1 MVLRAKKVFHTL
13 SLSMCKTVE
22 KSVDYA
28 ENLYFAAF
36 FRHFSPFYAKKL
48 WKTFEGLPVSL
59 SFFFISFYNFY
70 KSIDFSRKI
79 GYNGVTKRIK
89 RTSKPQK
96 GDLPVNENELKALL
110 AEAVHDADLH
120 PAEIPSIDLYLDQ
133 ITSLAD
139 EKRKEGSPRFADRAL
154 TKTMINNY
162 SKDGLLSPIKG
173 KKYTK
178 EQILQMLLVYE
189 MKNTLSIGE
198 IKRVLQNL
206 YALPEYD
213 AKALESI
220 YTRYLA
226 AKEDERAT
234 VVEEVAS
241 FADRENLNLANEEDF
256 LVFLLSLSAMS
267 SYLKNAVQILLE
279 SHYPD
284 LNEERSR
291 EEQEKKEAAKR
302 QKAEQK
308 AEKKASKS
316 KKEGVGG

>member
-1 MVLRAKKVFHTL
+1 M
-13 SLSMCKTVE
+13 
-22 KSVDYA
+22 DYA
-28 ENLYFAAF
+28 ENPYFATII
-36 FRHFSPFYAKKL
+36 RHFSCIYAENAVEN
-48 WKTFEGLPVSL
+48 FPRGC
-59 SFFFISFYNFY
+59 SFPTIFY
-70 KSIDFSRKI
+70 KGIDFLRKI
-79 GYNGVTKRIK
+79 RYNGTRKRIR

-96 GDLPVNENELKALL
+96 GGLPVNEIELKALL
-110 AEAVHDADLH
+110 AEAVRDADLH
-120 PAEIPSIDLYLDQ
+120 PHEIPAIDLYLDQ

-139 EKRKEGSPRFADRAL
+139 EKRTEGSPRFADRAL

-178 EQILQMLLVYE
+178 EQILQMLMVYE

-198 IKRVLQNL
+198 IKRVLQNV

-213 AKALESI
+213 AASLERI
-220 YTRYLA
+220 YTHYLSI
-226 AKEDERAT
+226 KEEERAAT
-234 VVEEVAS
+234 ADNVTR
-241 FADRENLNLANEEDF
+241 FADQANLNLACEEDF

-284 LNEERSR
+284 LNAEKSR
-291 EEQEKKEAAKR
+291 EEQEKKEAVKR

-308 AEKKASKS
+308 AEKKAAKS
-316 KKEGVGG
+316 KKEAAAFLQQPLRLSEPLL

>member
-1 MVLRAKKVFHTL
+1 M
-13 SLSMCKTVE
+13 
-22 KSVDYA
+22 
-28 ENLYFAAF
+28 
-36 FRHFSPFYAKKL
+36 
-48 WKTFEGLPVSL
+48 
-59 SFFFISFYNFY
+59 
-70 KSIDFSRKI
+70 
-79 GYNGVTKRIK
+79 
-89 RTSKPQK
+89 
-96 GDLPVNENELKALL
+96 NENELKALL
-110 AEAVHDADLH
+110 AEAVRDADLH
-120 PAEIPSIDLYLDQ
+120 PGEIPSIDLYLDQ

-173 KKYTK
+173 KKYSK
-178 EQILQMLLVYE
+178 EQILQMLMVYE

-198 IKRVLQNL
+198 IKRVLQNV

-220 YTRYLA
+220 YTRYLSI
-226 AKEDERAT
+226 KEDERAAIPKKVT
-234 VVEEVAS
+234 A
-241 FADRENLNLANEEDF
+241 FANQANLSLENEQDF

-284 LNEERSR
+284 LSEEKTR

-316 KKEGVGG
+316 KKEGAD

>member
-1 MVLRAKKVFHTL
+1 MT
-13 SLSMCKTVE
+13 
-22 KSVDYA
+22 
-28 ENLYFAAF
+28 
-36 FRHFSPFYAKKL
+36 
-48 WKTFEGLPVSL
+48 
-59 SFFFISFYNFY
+59 
-70 KSIDFSRKI
+70 
-79 GYNGVTKRIK
+79 
-89 RTSKPQK
+89 
-96 GDLPVNENELKALL
+96 ENELKALL
-110 AEAVHDADLH
+110 AEAVRDADLH
-120 PAEIPSIDLYLDQ
+120 PHEIPSIDLYLDQ

-139 EKRKEGSPRFADRAL
+139 EKRREGSPRFADRAL

-173 KKYTK
+173 KKYSK
-178 EQILQMLLVYE
+178 EQILQMLMVYE

-213 AKALESI
+213 AAALESI

-226 AKEDERAT
+226 IKEKERAT
-234 VVEEVAS
+234 TVSEVLD
-241 FADRENLNLANEEDF
+241 FANQENLNLENEEDF

-267 SYLKNAVQILLE
+267 SYLKNTVQILLE
-279 SHYPD
+279 AHYPD
-284 LNEERSR
+284 LDEEKSR

-316 KKEGVGG
+316 KKEEGDA

>member
-1 MVLRAKKVFHTL
+1 MVSQNASSGHQNR
-13 SLSMCKTVE
+13 
-22 KSVDYA
+22 
-28 ENLYFAAF
+28 
-36 FRHFSPFYAKKL
+36 RR
-48 WKTFEGLPVSL
+48 EGLL
-59 SFFFISFYNFY
+59 
-70 KSIDFSRKI
+70 
-79 GYNGVTKRIK
+79 
-89 RTSKPQK
+89 
-96 GDLPVNENELKALL
+96 VNENELKALL
-110 AEAVHDADLH
+110 AEAVRDADLH
-120 PAEIPSIDLYLDQ
+120 PSEIPSIDLYLDQ

-213 AKALESI
+213 AKALERI
-220 YTRYLA
+220 YTHYLDV
-226 AKEDERAT
+226 KESERAT
-234 VVEEVAS
+234 SVDGVLK
-241 FADRENLNLANEEDF
+241 FAEQSNLDLANEEDF
-256 LVFLLSLSAMS
+256 LVFLLGLSAMS

-284 LNEERSR
+284 LSEEKTR

-316 KKEGVGG
+316 KKEGAE